1 VFGHIYLLEN
11 VASRFCPVSVHSGTP
26 LPSTARAP
34 ICAALKQRRARH
46 WDQKTVKDIVSQ
58 IASENGLSRVIDDE
72 VAGYTYEWFGQEHES
87 DLHVVERLARR
98 RNALFSVKDGK
109 LIFAKKGSGKSASG
123 KGFDAGDRVAGQHRA
138 GNVPD

>member
-1 VFGHIYLLEN
+1 M
-11 VASRFCPVSVHSGTP
+11 RD
-26 LPSTARAP
+26 
-34 ICAALKQRRARH
+34 ALKQRRARH

-72 VAGYTYEWFGQEHES
+72 VAGYTYEWFGQEDES